1 MYNTIEDALKD
12 MENKGYVLIES
23 FKDRKALDNF
33 FKYYEDYTK
42 RKEALEESLGEYLNK
57 H

>member
-1 MYNTIEDALKD
+1 MYNTMEDALKD
-12 MENKGYVLIES
+12 MEVKGYVVIGS
-23 FKDRKALDNF
+23 FKDRKDLDDF

-42 RKEALEESLGEYLNK
+42 RKEALEVSLEEYFNK